1 MKNNLHPS
9 PLHTFL
15 PRSQR
20 RVLALLVILVVFLL
34 NAAWN
39 TTNSSPPSRPH
50 RAEATRTL
58 VATPT
63 HSNLVNTPSQEE
75 ILANHSQTNGIA
87 ILGGILVLVIVAGT
101 FFVLRRKA

>member
-1 MKNNLHPS
+1 MKNNLHSS
-9 PLHTFL
+9 PLNAFL

-20 RVLALLVILVVFLL
+20 RVLALMAILVLFLL

-39 TTNSSPPSRPH
+39 TPYSQPSIPARIV
-50 RAEATRTL
+50 ATRSL
-58 VATPT
+58 VPT
-63 HSNLVNTPSQEE
+63 HSSLVNTPSQDE
-75 ILANHSQTNGIA
+75 ILANHTQTNGIA